1 MPRQVI
7 VNADDFGLSACENA
21 VILGAFQAGIIS
33 SATAMANMPAFEA
46 ACVLARHPLL
56 EGRIGLH
63 FNLTYGRPLSQ
74 SILQRPNFCDSSGVF
89 DLNLAR
95 TRLWLSRQDRHAVL
109 EELQAQWQRCVD
121 NGMRPSHLDSHQHV
135 HNIWPVG
142 EIVARF
148 AARQGVPV
156 RLARN
161 LGQNLSLPKRVFK
174 DLLNRRLSHL
184 AGATADYVCTPVDL
198 RNEEPP
204 TDGLLEI
211 VAHPNQLGADFG
223 DAYLEPG
230 ESLSALLE
238 QRLRGVP
245 RVAYSVAGN
254 AAQNRAQAVLE

>member
-7 VNADDFGLSACENA
+7 VNADDFGLDACANA

-46 ACVLARHPLL
+46 ACLMAQHPLL

-74 SILQRPNFCDSSGVF
+74 SILGRINFCDSAGVF
-89 DLNLAR
+89 ELNLPR
-95 TRLWLSRQDRHAVL
+95 HSLWLSRPDREAVL
-109 EELQAQWQRCVD
+109 QELEAQWQRCLD
-121 NGMRPSHLDSHQHV
+121 NGVQPSHLDSHQQV
-135 HNIWPVG
+135 HNIWPISK
-142 EIVARF
+142 IVSRF

-174 DLLNRRLSHL
+174 ELLNRRINRL

-198 RNEEPP
+198 RNATLPS
-204 TDGLLEI
+204 DGLLEI

-223 DAYLEPG
+223 DACLEHG

-238 QRLRGVP
+238 ERLPGVQ
-245 RVAYSVAGN
+245 RVAYDVLGKSFTKRAG
-254 AAQNRAQAVLE
+254 AVLE

>member
-109 EELQAQWQRCVD
+109 EELEETARLWLACSTKPASLTEAQID
-121 NGMRPSHLDSHQHV
+121 
-135 HNIWPVG
+135 
-142 EIVARF
+142 
-148 AARQGVPV
+148 
-156 RLARN
+156 
-161 LGQNLSLPKRVFK
+161 
-174 DLLNRRLSHL
+174 
-184 AGATADYVCTPVDL
+184 DL
-198 RNEEPP
+198 RRSF
-204 TDGLLEI
+204 
-211 VAHPNQLGADFG
+211 GA
-223 DAYLEPG
+223 AW
-230 ESLSALLE
+230 
-238 QRLRGVP
+238 
-245 RVAYSVAGN
+245 
-254 AAQNRAQAVLE
+254 